1 MKQAFAIFCSA
12 SLVLAIGC
20 SDYDIRMGKTFEE
33 MRYQKR
39 LDDNLAAAPTKTS
52 LQQNFI
58 YVRPPKGLVATQTF
72 SMAPVEAGRFDV
84 ESSFIDAE
92 KQASLHILARTK
104 KPKVAA
110 AGKKAAARSG
120 AASSR

>member
-1 MKQAFAIFCSA
+1 MKQAFAILCSA
-12 SLVLAIGC
+12 SLLLAIGC

-33 MRYQKR
+33 MKYQKR
-39 LDDNLAAAPTKTS
+39 LDDNLAVAPTKTS

-84 ESSFIDAE
+84 ETSFIEQE

-104 KPKVAA
+104 KPKPA
-110 AGKKAAARSG
+110 AGSKKAD